1 MYPFLRGINM
11 PYCNKCGFQ
20 VAEEMQFCP
29 NCGAPLRTQRSFLK
43 KPASTAKLG
52 AKPVLIRMTP
62 FTNGIFIGLGA
73 AILIG
78 GFLGAVILNLN
89 YWFLRDYFMA
99 SGLESQQ
106 IRYLLRMTVT
116 TIGFCAAFVPI
127 GIFAVAAGTLSQVNP
142 AIRAAFNRG
151 EMKARW
157 GSGLLAAGLV
167 FAGSSVRGLVQNF
180 YSPESFWFWSSI
192 AFGIAS
198 IILLLIGF
206 FLIATARSE

>member
-1 MYPFLRGINM
+1 M

-29 NCGAPLRTQRSFLK
+29 KCGTPLRIQLPIVE
-43 KPASTAKLG
+43 KPTSYAKPS

-73 AILIG
+73 AILLG
-78 GFLGAVILNLN
+78 GFLGAFILNQN
-89 YWFLRDYFMA
+89 YWFLRDYFTA
-99 SGLESQQ
+99 SGLEPQQ
-106 IRYLLRMTVT
+106 IRYVLRLTVT

-127 GIFAVAAGTLSQVNP
+127 GIFAVATGTLSQVNP

-157 GSGLLAAGLV
+157 GSGLLAAGLG
-167 FAGSSVRGLVQNF
+167 FAASSVRGFVQNF
-180 YSPESFWFWSSI
+180 YSPEPFWLWSSI

-198 IILLLIGF
+198 SILLFIGF
-206 FLIATARSE
+206 FLIATTRPE